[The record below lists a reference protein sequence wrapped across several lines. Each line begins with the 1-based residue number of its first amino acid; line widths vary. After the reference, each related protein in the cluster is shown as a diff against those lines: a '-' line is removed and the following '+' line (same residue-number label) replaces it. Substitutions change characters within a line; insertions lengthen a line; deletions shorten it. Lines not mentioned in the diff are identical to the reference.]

1 MFLIIMTLYVSY
13 IIFLICC
20 RHFKI
25 VQSNNAY
32 NHLFCHLS
40 LDHFLIHIKLF
51 SSYFYIKKKVFLF
64 LISNMQVTSVLKW
77 SQRFVFTSGRC
88 CRNCWKLFLLT
99 KSCCRTDWSIC
110 FKYIKGKKKRIRPKG
125 NWSQRLH
132 VYKGLLVLLSL
143 QTCRIFQSTF
153 RRSFFS
159 NTGFVHL
166 SCF

>member
-110 FKYIKGKKKRIRPKG
+110 FKYIKGKKKKNTSKG
-125 NWSQRLH
+125 QLIT
-132 VYKGLLVLLSL
+132 KTPCL
-143 QTCRIFQSTF
+143 QGTSSVVIPANLQNISKYIQEK
-153 RRSFFS
+153 FF
-159 NTGFVHL
+159 F
-166 SCF
+166 